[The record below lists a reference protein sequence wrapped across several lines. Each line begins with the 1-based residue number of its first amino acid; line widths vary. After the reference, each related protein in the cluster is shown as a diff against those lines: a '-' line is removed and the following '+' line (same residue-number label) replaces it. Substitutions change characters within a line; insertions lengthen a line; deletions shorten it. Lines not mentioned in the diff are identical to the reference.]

1 MDLAVPPGCN
11 GGPCP
16 VSCRCVNSSHFAPA
30 VAAAAKADIVIF
42 VGGASALAE
51 WMEGEAADKTDLNWP
66 GQQEALAKAVKHA
79 AGAKPFIVAMAHG
92 SPLVSEWSAPHHTP
106 FCRACWQIVHQ
117 SHQSN
122 QRIRA
127 ECAVV
132 SWQGLQHG

>member
-1 MDLAVPPGCN
+1 M
-11 GGPCP
+11 
-16 VSCRCVNSSHFAPA
+16 SCRCVNSSHFAPA

-42 VGGASALAE
+42 VGGASALVE

-92 SPLVSEWSAPHHTP
+92 SPLVSEWSAPNHTP
-106 FCRACWQIVHQ
+106 FCRAGWQIVHQ
-117 SHQSN
+117 S
-122 QRIRA
+122 RA